1 LAKKDKPNEFRYDV
15 LIISDDVVG
24 SRMAGPGIR
33 CWEMAKVMAR
43 HFKVGLAI
51 PDFSYIS
58 PDDALFKDISFDI
71 YRYSLAQPNNLKN
84 VAASARIVIIQG
96 YILSKFP
103 FLRHLPVHLIVDV
116 YVPFVLENIFT
127 HRTTTDNIQ
136 ERHAI
141 HLHDLRVFNDQLQ
154 RGDHFLCATP
164 RQRDLIFGAL
174 LALNRINPRVADQF
188 PALDD
193 LISII
198 PFGLEEAERPVR
210 LSDQPLRRLFPE
222 IGEGDIVI
230 LWGGVLTNWFDPL
243 TLIQAFYEAIEAEPR
258 LKLIFLSTTHPNP
271 LLPKFAMAQKAI
283 NLAQELGLL
292 NRSVFFNQTWID
304 YRERSAYFSAA
315 DIGISIHQKHLETE
329 YSFRTRILD
338 YIKHEL
344 PIICT
349 EGDYF
354 ADFVA
359 KEELGM
365 VVPAGAMEKLREAIL
380 RLAKDKVL
388 RERIKERMRKVK
400 EKFGWSRVLQPLI
413 THCEKV
419 LEGKAMT
426 WPVPSERELKYVCL
440 PYREGWIKKMVKRIM
455 GNKLFRLNW
464 RLIARLRRLWP

>member
-1 LAKKDKPNEFRYDV
+1 LAKKDEHNEFCYDI

-43 HFKVGLAI
+43 QFRVALAI

-58 PDDALFKDISFDI
+58 ADDDLFKNISFDI
-71 YRYSLAQPNNLKN
+71 YRYSLAQPNNLKR
-84 VAASARIVIIQG
+84 VAASSRITIIQG

-127 HRTTTDNIQ
+127 HRSTTNNIQ
-136 ERHAI
+136 ERHAM
-141 HLHDLRVFNDQLQ
+141 HLHDLRVFNDQLR

-164 RQRDLIFGAL
+164 RQRDLLFGSL
-174 LALNRINPRVADQF
+174 LALNRITPQVADQF

-193 LISII
+193 LVSVI
-198 PFGLEEAERPVR
+198 PFGLEEEERP
-210 LSDQPLRRLFPE
+210 LKLLNQPLRRLFPE
-222 IGEGDIVI
+222 IGEEDIII

-243 TLIQAFYEAIEAEPR
+243 TLIQAFFGAVQTEPR
-258 LKLIFLSTTHPNP
+258 LKLVFLSTTHPNP
-271 LLPKFAMAQKAI
+271 LLPKFSMAQKAI
-283 NLAQELGLL
+283 DLARELGLL
-292 NRSVFFNQTWID
+292 NRFVFFNQTWID

-315 DIGISIHQKHLETE
+315 QIGISIHQKHLETE

-354 ADFVA
+354 ADLVA
-359 KEELGM
+359 REELGI
-365 VVPAGAMEKLREAIL
+365 VVPAGGKAELREAIL
-380 RLAKDKVL
+380 RLATDKEL

-400 EKFGWSRVLQPLI
+400 EKFGWSRVLQPLL
-413 THCEKV
+413 TYCEKV
-419 LEGKAMT
+419 LTSKVMT
-426 WPVPSERELKYVCL
+426 WPRPSPQELKYVCL
-440 PYREGWIKKMVKRIM
+440 PYKEGWIKKLVKRFM
-455 GNKLFRLNW
+455 GNKLFRLPW
-464 RLIARLRRLWP
+464 RLIAHLRLLWP